1 MWELTGTGA
10 ELLAGDHAQHVE
22 LDAWYDGEITSE
34 GLEVQ
39 EFSWTSTLEDDAVRS
54 SIDCTVIDADGTL
67 LSSDP
72 TSPLAPYGQLLS
84 VTGIVASL
92 PSADLLEPI
101 PCGMFRVETAEAD
114 YEWAR
119 HRASGRLYP
128 TGGLVMVS
136 ALDCLADLV
145 AAEFTGPTAPQGT
158 VQQAMEELC
167 DGYVGVDVSMLP
179 TSRVPESVTYEDSK
193 WEAVKALAALADL
206 IPVPTRDGSL
216 TFLSPLPS
224 TPVWDVTVDAGTLI
238 NATLEH
244 DRDGLV
250 NAIWATGEEDYDG
263 TTPIRA
269 LAEETDGPFRTSG
282 PMGMQ
287 LERMQNTFWTTPAQ
301 ARAGARAELSKS
313 IRERSVRVPFT
324 STWNPALDVLDT
336 INLTH
341 DPCQPPVPGL
351 VVSLTVDV
359 IAAQMTGECVVPRG
373 LL

>member
-1 MWELTGTGA
+1 MWDMTDTGRELIS
-10 ELLAGDHAQHVE
+10 GDHAQHVE
-22 LDAWYDGEITSE
+22 LDAWYDGEITVE

-39 EFSWTSTLEDDAVRS
+39 EFSWTSTLEDDAVRT
-54 SIDCTVIDADGTL
+54 SIDVTVVDPDGTL

-72 TSPLAPYGQLLS
+72 TSPLAPYGQQLA

-92 PSADLLEPI
+92 PSADLLEPV

-114 YEWAR
+114 YQWAR
-119 HRASGRLYP
+119 HIPTRKLYP
-128 TGGLVMVS
+128 TGGLVRVS

-145 AAEFTGPTAPQGT
+145 AAEFTGPTAPAGT

-179 TSRVPESVTYEDSK
+179 TSRVPDSVTYEDSK

-224 TPVWDVTVDAGTLI
+224 TPVWDITIDAGTLVA
-238 NATLEH
+238 ATLAH

-250 NAIWATGEEDYDG
+250 NAVWATGEEDYDG

-287 LERMQNTFWTTPAQ
+287 LARTQNTFWTTPAQ
-301 ARAGARAELSKS
+301 ARSGARAELAKS
-313 IRERSVRVPFT
+313 IRERSVRIPFQ
-324 STWNPALDVLDT
+324 SMWNPALDVLDT
-336 INLTH
+336 VRLTH
-341 DPCQPPVPGL
+341 DPSLPPVPGL

-359 IAAQMTGECVVPRG
+359 VNGEMSGECVVPRG
-373 LL
+373 AL